1 MRFLTHCKSHHKH
14 PKVHLIVCGGGFQP
28 FKGTNYFWQKE
39 YFAMS
44 FERCLYFALMEEAKG
59 TGHAFCSIPVPED
72 RFSKEF
78 CTALAPCRSLAP
90 ETPSFKVI
98 TFEGRD
104 STARSATNTRAGK
117 RDVMVSESMGR
128 CSAEETQL
136 ITPLPPSPLPA
147 ACAGAALQEHKLQ
160 VRSTALL
167 AGSWQQ
173 PPKHCTTLRYCTQGS
188 GTTMHG
194 RWQTPALRP
203 PPKSPALLLVS
214 VNSYTFPCLLSLGIP
229 TQQRQPGIRHGKD
242 VVFHQICKTWS
253 HPMAKISASTTAK
266 ALRGQSRAWCQPKR
280 DHICVSKDGGLDQV
294 PCCRIPLQ
302 STKLTSLL
310 CTRERKISHT

>member
-1 MRFLTHCKSHHKH
+1 
-14 PKVHLIVCGGGFQP
+14 
-28 FKGTNYFWQKE
+28 
-39 YFAMS
+39 MS
-44 FERCLYFALMEEAKG
+44 FERCLYFALMEKAKG

-136 ITPLPPSPLPA
+136 IAPLPPSPLPA

-160 VRSTALL
+160 VRKHSPISRQLTTATKTLHHAALL
-167 AGSWQQ
+167 HPRQWHHNAWPVTDTS
-173 PPKHCTTLRYCTQGS
+173 PPTPTKIPCPAPRISELLHVPMPAFFRY
-188 GTTMHG
+188 
-194 RWQTPALRP
+194 
-203 PPKSPALLLVS
+203 
-214 VNSYTFPCLLSLGIP
+214 
-229 TQQRQPGIRHGKD
+229 
-242 VVFHQICKTWS
+242 S
-253 HPMAKISASTTAK
+253 HPAVTA
-266 ALRGQSRAWCQPKR
+266 WY
-280 DHICVSKDGGLDQV
+280 
-294 PCCRIPLQ
+294 
-302 STKLTSLL
+302 
-310 CTRERKISHT
+310 

>member
-1 MRFLTHCKSHHKH
+1 MRFLTHRKSHHKH

-44 FERCLYFALMEEAKG
+44 FERCLCFALMEEAKG
-59 TGHAFCSIPVPED
+59 TGHAFCSILVPED
-72 RFSKEF
+72 RFPKEF
-78 CTALAPCRSLAP
+78 CAALAPCRNLAP

-117 RDVMVSESMGR
+117 RDTMVSESMGR

-136 ITPLPPSPLPA
+136 IAPLPPSPLPA
-147 ACAGAALQEHKLQ
+147 ACAGAALHEHKLQ

-173 PPKHCTTLRYCTQGS
+173 PPKHRAVL
-188 GTTMHG
+188 
-194 RWQTPALRP
+194 
-203 PPKSPALLLVS
+203 
-214 VNSYTFPCLLSLGIP
+214 
-229 TQQRQPGIRHGKD
+229 
-242 VVFHQICKTWS
+242 S
-253 HPMAKISASTTAK
+253 HPRQRHHNARPVTDTSPPTPTKNPCPAPRISKLLPVPMPAFFRYSRPAATA
-266 ALRGQSRAWCQPKR
+266 WY
-280 DHICVSKDGGLDQV
+280 
-294 PCCRIPLQ
+294 
-302 STKLTSLL
+302 
-310 CTRERKISHT
+310 